1 MTNMW
6 ALPGEHVALVS
17 AQLLSLSTR
26 VFLPC
31 VGRNMALSHL
41 CGLGKQIDS
50 AGRVSSSLGL
60 LWIGG
65 VDPASMLCSFPL
77 PPDGGPDDLL
87 PPLPACPGPQV
98 SSMY

>member
-1 MTNMW
+1 MW

-17 AQLLSLSTR
+17 AQLLSLSAR
-26 VFLPC
+26 VSLPC
-31 VGRNMALSHL
+31 AGRSVALSHL
-41 CGLGKQIDS
+41 CGLGKQFDS
-50 AGRVSSSLGL
+50 AGRVRSSPGL

-65 VDPASMLCSFPL
+65 GDPASMLCPFPL
-77 PPDGGPDDLL
+77 QPDGGPDDLL